1 MSNFITLLASFTLS
15 TIAYLG
21 AQNTVK
27 VQHIEFDEPI
37 IIQPSYEVIEF
48 QEGITIEP
56 NVEVI
61 EFQEGI
67 TIEPNVEVIE
77 FGEDMILAQATDP
90 NDDGDG
96 ENIDMMNDH
105 WCEIWP
111 DHPVCDKNEEDED
124 GESDEEYGC

>member
-56 NVEVI
+56 S
-61 EFQEGI
+61 
-67 TIEPNVEVIE
+67 VEVIE

-90 NDDGDG
+90 SDDGDG

-111 DHPVCDKNEEDED
+111 DHPSCAKNGEEDED
-124 GESDEEYGC
+124 GDTDEEYGC